1 MSGMGIRCLGGGV
14 LNGNETEQ
22 NQNNGGYVYIYFSF
36 YVKKLADNCL
46 VRFSRSSLEVR

>member
-22 NQNNGGYVYIYFSF
+22 SQNNDGYVYVYPSI
-36 YVKKLADNCL
+36 YVKKLAGIYL